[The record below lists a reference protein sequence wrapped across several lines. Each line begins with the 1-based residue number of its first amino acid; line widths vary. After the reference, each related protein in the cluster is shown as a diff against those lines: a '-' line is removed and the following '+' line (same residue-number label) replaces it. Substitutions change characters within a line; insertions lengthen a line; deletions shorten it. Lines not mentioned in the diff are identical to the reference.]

1 MKWLALVITLGLAGC
16 NHWVEMRTPV
26 PELLEES
33 PPPRLRLATAS
44 GQSVVMVGARFYR
57 DTLAGLVE
65 RQTSGEAVMSALIG
79 VSIKRLVPGRLAVQ
93 DVLRVE
99 ARRRDP
105 AATAAAV
112 VVGTA
117 GVVAMAV
124 VMAKMLGSFRGI
136 ANTPLYVVR
145 W

>member
-1 MKWLALVITLGLAGC
+1 MQWLALVVTLALAGC
-16 NHWVEMRTPV
+16 NHWVEVRTPV

-33 PPPRLRLATAS
+33 PTPRLRLATTS
-44 GQSVVMVGARFYR
+44 GQSVVMVGARFFR

-99 ARRRDP
+99 ARRRDH

-124 VMAKMLGSFRGI
+124 VMAKVLGSWGI
-136 ANTPLYVVR
+136 GNTPLYVVR